1 MFFTKNFPG
10 RSSRSLIRFK
20 KALLDQKVSEFIVK
34 GLFTP
39 TKNIVVI
46 GTSVLLGIALHCT
59 VFKHAQVNFIFGTPL
74 VSSVSKFNTLNCRKS
89 C

>member
-39 TKNIVVI
+39 TKKHSCNWYKRVAWHC
-46 GTSVLLGIALHCT
+46 IALHSLQTRTSEFHLWNAAC
-59 VFKHAQVNFIFGTPL
+59 F
-74 VSSVSKFNTLNCRKS
+74 
-89 C
+89 